1 MSGQATAPDPMRPVH
16 ALTVDLEEWFQ
27 GLTSTNRQVARW
39 PQWPRRAAELTERL
53 LALLAA
59 HGVHATFFVVGALAA
74 AEPALIRR
82 MAAAGHEL
90 GVHGYHHRFVHELTP
105 AQFRDELRRTM
116 DAIRQAAGDIPILG
130 HRAPYFSIN
139 GACLWALDVLAAE
152 GFAYDSSLIRT
163 RNPLYGFAHAPV
175 RPVRLQSTERAQSGG
190 LRYIAGGTEAQS
202 SGLRYVA
209 AGALVE
215 FPVTT
220 VGAGRWRLPCGG
232 FAWRVLP
239 YPLIRALMRRGQ
251 ARGPVVAY
259 VHPWEFD
266 TAQPAATRLTPR
278 ERITHRAGRA
288 GLWSTWSR
296 LLAEFSWGPLRDQLA
311 QAARLPLWSRA

>member
-1 MSGQATAPDPMRPVH
+1 MSAQATMLDPAQPVH

-27 GLTSTNRQVARW
+27 GLTSTNRQVSRW
-39 PQWPRRAAELTERL
+39 PQWPRRAAGLTERL

-59 HGVHATFFVVGALAA
+59 HDVHATFFVVGALAA

-90 GVHGYHHRFVHELTP
+90 GVHGYDHRFVHELTP
-105 AQFRDELRRTM
+105 SQFRDELRRTV

-139 GACLWALDVLAAE
+139 GACLWALDVLAEE

-163 RNPLYGFAHAPV
+163 RNPLYGFAQAPL
-175 RPVRLQSTERAQSGG
+175 RPARLA
-190 LRYIAGGTEAQS
+190 
-202 SGLRYVA
+202 V
-209 AGALVE
+209 GALVE

-232 FAWRVLP
+232 FAWRMLP
-239 YPLIRALMRRGQ
+239 YPVIRALVRRSQ
-251 ARGPVVAY
+251 AQGPVVAY
-259 VHPWEFD
+259 LHPWEFD

-278 ERITHRAGRA
+278 ERVTHRAGRA